1 MKKYIFTILAAFL
14 TVFAVS
20 CQKTSADQTKVASY
34 FQMLGASAMYLGV
47 GDEFVDPGFVELE
60 GGGKVTTTIYDASNE
75 EVSSISTEEP
85 TFYTIVYSTTN
96 DQGFYFEKTRNVYV
110 YDATITESLAG
121 TFVVNGEES
130 LFKDGHSF
138 GEYAASYAEKGRTT
152 TDAPEITFTQVAG
165 NIYYC
170 NDLLGGWYTWIQGR
184 GGLGYGS
191 TAFDMTGYVILN
203 ADMTVNHLSSLHNY
217 WKDSLD
223 DIQEGVYD
231 PATKTLSYLWI
242 YAGGEVAAFV
252 KMKKK

>member
-1 MKKYIFTILAAFL
+1 MKKPA
-14 TVFAVS
+14 
-20 CQKTSADQTKVASY
+20 TS
-34 FQMLGASAMYLGV
+34 
-47 GDEFVDPGFVELE
+47 
-60 GGGKVTTTIYDASNE
+60 I
-75 EVSSISTEEP
+75 
-85 TFYTIVYSTTN
+85 
-96 DQGFYFEKTRNVYV
+96 
-110 YDATITESLAG
+110 
-121 TFVVNGEES
+121 FVVNGEES
-130 LFKDGHSF
+130 LYKDGHSF
-138 GEYAASYAEKGRTT
+138 GEYAASYADKGRTT

-217 WKDSLD
+217 WSDSLD
-223 DIQEGVYD
+223 DIQNGVYD

-242 YAGGEVAAFV
+242 YAGGQVAAFV